1 MDRLNLKKIAY
12 ETLNA
17 KRKEQY
23 LFQKISGVLAD
34 YGYTTIKLADD
45 WQGADFIAQHV
56 DGKSFLK
63 IQLKSRFSI
72 NRKYE
77 KKDLYIAFPLK
88 KEWYIFPHDEIVQAL
103 KEQKIYTES
112 ASWGKGGYSVS
123 DVSNKAVLKLL
134 QPYKVIA

>member
-1 MDRLNLKKIAY
+1 MDRLNLKKITY

-56 DGKSFLK
+56 DGKNFLK

-72 NRKYE
+72 NKKYE
-77 KKDLYIAFPLK
+77 DKDLYIAFPLK
-88 KEWYIFPHDEIVQAL
+88 KEWYIFPHDEMVLAL
-103 KEQKIYTES
+103 KDQKIYTES
-112 ASWGKGGYSVS
+112 ASWGNGSYSVS

-134 QPYKVIA
+134 QPYKVMA